1 MLSLFSLLR
10 GRTRT
15 RDHAS
20 ADSPSGGPVGLAGV
34 VGPDYVE
41 VGARRLGLGAGYA
54 ATFAVTGYPAT
65 VGGVFLETI
74 LSWPGRMDVAI
85 HIDPIPADVASGKL
99 RRQRA
104 KFESSRRIDADKG
117 RLGDPQVDAAAED
130 AADLADRVARGA
142 AKLFRTGVYL
152 TVHAAAEA
160 ALVEA
165 CAQVRAAAAAMLL
178 VSMERPARSASDG

>member
-1 MLSLFSLLR
+1 MLSLLR
-10 GRTRT
+10 RRSRT

-20 ADSPSGGPVGLAGV
+20 ADSPSGGPVGVAGV

-74 LSWPGRMDVAI
+74 LSWPSRMDVAI

-99 RRQRA
+99 RPQPA

-117 RLGDPQVDAAAED
+117 RLGDPQVEAAAPDAAR
-130 AADLADRVARGA
+130 LADTGGRGA
-142 AKLFRTGVYL
+142 AQLCRTGVYL
-152 TVHAAAEA
+152 TVHA
-160 ALVEA
+160 
-165 CAQVRAAAAAMLL
+165 
-178 VSMERPARSASDG
+178 PHK

>member
-20 ADSPSGGPVGLAGV
+20 ADSPSAGPVGVAGV
-34 VGPDYVE
+34 VGPDCVE

-99 RRQRA
+99 RRQR
-104 KFESSRRIDADKG
+104 
-117 RLGDPQVDAAAED
+117 L
-130 AADLADRVARGA
+130 DRS
-142 AKLFRTGVYL
+142 L
-152 TVHAAAEA
+152 
-160 ALVEA
+160 
-165 CAQVRAAAAAMLL
+165 CC
-178 VSMERPARSASDG
+178 P